1 MHPELHINFLAVL
14 VAVIVNFIIGSL
26 WYGPIFG
33 KAWRKEMNIPLDF
46 KPEQKEVFKAMGIM
60 VIGSFFTAYVLF
72 YTTNV
77 WRASSW
83 NAGEDQAAW
92 VYGFYSGIY
101 TWIGFY
107 LPVFSIWSLSKADP
121 GDFFH
126 QCWLQLNR
134 SSSSCDDSFLLEMI
148 PVFPR
153 ICFN

>member
-1 MHPELHINFLAVL
+1 MHLELHINFLAVL

-107 LPVFSIWSLSKADP
+107 LPVFLNMVAFEGRSWRFFFIGAGYNLIALQAVAMILSY
-121 GDFFH
+121 
-126 QCWLQLNR
+126 WR
-134 SSSSCDDSFLLEMI
+134 
-148 PVFPR
+148 
-153 ICFN
+153 

>member
-60 VIGSFFTAYVLF
+60 VIGRFSPPMFVLHYERMEGLF
-72 YTTNV
+72 LERGRRPSRLGIRILFRNLYLD
-77 WRASSW
+77 RILSSRFS
-83 NAGEDQAAW
+83 Q
-92 VYGFYSGIY
+92 YGRFRRQILE
-101 TWIGFY
+101 I
-107 LPVFSIWSLSKADP
+107 
-121 GDFFH
+121 FFH
-126 QCWLQLNR
+126 RCWLQLNR